1 MSMNARKLSR
11 YLGEL
16 ESIYQQSVN
25 LTINYDNALS
35 IISQSRNDTRE
46 FGLDRNYI
54 NVTENQLFLNNPQLM
69 LHLEMLRNRIGSF
82 KNRILTEQDHMPILV
97 LGEELTQ
104 WSDQYTA
111 LVVAPAMNV
120 ISHIQDKYNFLTIS
134 QNNGVAYV

>member
-35 IISQSRNDTRE
+35 IISQSRGDTRE

-69 LHLEMLRNRIGSF
+69 LLLEMLRNRIGNF
-82 KNRILTEQDHMPILV
+82 KNRILTEQDHMPMLV

-111 LVVAPAMNV
+111 LIVAPAMNV
-120 ISHIQDKYNFLTIS
+120 ISHIQDKYNLLTLS

>member
-82 KNRILTEQDHMPILV
+82 KNRILAEQDHMPMLV